1 MIVRKKDIHSLVYL
15 ESIPLILFSAIQ
27 DAGLQHV
34 GFFLGSCNISWVLT
48 SESCLRNLPR
58 DDLGHPIQ
66 FKGIQLETIIIC
78 FHDV

>member
-1 MIVRKKDIHSLVYL
+1 MLNH
-15 ESIPLILFSAIQ
+15 LFLK

-66 FKGIQLETIIIC
+66 FKGL
-78 FHDV
+78 